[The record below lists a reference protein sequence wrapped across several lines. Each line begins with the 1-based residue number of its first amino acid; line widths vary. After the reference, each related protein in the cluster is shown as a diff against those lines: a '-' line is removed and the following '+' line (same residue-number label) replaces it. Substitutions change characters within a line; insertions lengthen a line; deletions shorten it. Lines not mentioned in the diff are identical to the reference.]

1 MEAEGRKIDTE
12 DMDRGTNSDI
22 LHSITFY
29 WTLPFKAELLRS
41 RLQECN
47 PLGWKPASLFV
58 AVTKNLQFLYDE
70 LWRTR
75 FKNSWNPVF
84 RLYRC

>member
-47 PLGWKPASLFV
+47 PLG
-58 AVTKNLQFLYDE
+58 
-70 LWRTR
+70 
-75 FKNSWNPVF
+75 
-84 RLYRC
+84 

>member
-1 MEAEGRKIDTE
+1 MESKGRKIDTE
-12 DMDRGTNSDI
+12 DMDRGTNSDTLPSVI
-22 LHSITFY
+22 LY

-58 AVTKNLQFLYDE
+58 AVTKNPQFLYDE
-70 LWRTR
+70 LPQNVLPLRI
-75 FKNSWNPVF
+75 S
-84 RLYRC
+84 